1 MVSCCQ
7 LLTFTSSLVS
17 GAHTC
22 VLGSPGPQWRTN
34 FLKPSPGWERRKQTY
49 CQVSGSCA
57 SAPSP
62 ISALGAAEPSRYR
75 VGLTQDVCQRAQ
87 HLLMS
92 FCYLE
97 ELLQAWGVGTVPAVV
112 SSVPRATCKR
122 RAEVPWH
129 LGQTPCEPCGLHE
142 PCYCHRTVHSGSAL
156 RARPKWVP
164 INRVSPKTG
173 SLALPDTTF
182 LRVTWDLSEPHFTGE
197 GVPDVHE
204 GSIRLTGRM
213 KLRIVLIYFNYF

>member
-1 MVSCCQ
+1 MLRNHFLRQCGKLLPAVSIHQQ
-7 LLTFTSSLVS
+7 LGQWCPYLCSWISRTPVENRLPEAITWMGEEEADVLSSLRQL
-17 GAHTC
+17 C
-22 VLGSPGPQWRTN
+22 
-34 FLKPSPGWERRKQTY
+34 
-49 CQVSGSCA
+49 CA

-75 VGLTQDVCQRAQ
+75 VGLTQDVCQRAR

-97 ELLQAWGVGTVPAVV
+97 ELMQAWGVGIVPAVV

-164 INRVSPKTG
+164 INRVSPKT
-173 SLALPDTTF
+173 L
-182 LRVTWDLSEPHFTGE
+182 
-197 GVPDVHE
+197 VH
-204 GSIRLTGRM
+204 
-213 KLRIVLIYFNYF
+213 